1 MIVETYKLTVSLVE
15 YFNTNDVYILKA
27 FKNCSFEGKKLKSF
41 IKKSLRSNYAES
53 KSWSNNWLFN
63 LIFWYI
69 FINLLYLSSNVM
81 TE

>member
-53 KSWSNNWLFN
+53 KS
-63 LIFWYI
+63 
-69 FINLLYLSSNVM
+69 
-81 TE
+81 